1 MSNLLF
7 YVFSIFSP
15 DNLLD
20 CLPGLVV
27 HRRTLALAD
36 GVEADDVNIASWLP
50 R

>member
-1 MSNLLF
+1 MYNILF
-7 YVFSIFSP
+7 YGFSIFPP

-20 CLPGLVV
+20 CFSGLVV
-27 HRRTLALAD
+27 HSRTLALTD